1 MRSSGLKFKPWSTAA
16 TRSGRLSLF
25 GRKSCSPRGNRLKK
39 CRKVDSKESVSVD
52 VQKTGVFGPG
62 FCNLAHLGT
71 SWEI

>member
-1 MRSSGLKFKPWSTAA
+1 
-16 TRSGRLSLF
+16 
-25 GRKSCSPRGNRLKK
+25 
-39 CRKVDSKESVSVD
+39 VD